1 MFLKHWMKWIPS
13 GVERGMKFLLEQG
26 MKFDFVSTAYLASHL
41 LKKLRGRGG
50 LAHCIC
56 SFAIEA
62 LFFSFKGIL
71 IEDFMSG

>member
-1 MFLKHWMKWIPS
+1 ML
-13 GVERGMKFLLEQG
+13 Q
-26 MKFDFVSTAYLASHL
+26 
-41 LKKLRGRGG
+41 KLRGRGG
-50 LAHCIC
+50 VAHCIFVYPHTVARGQSSSLHMYS